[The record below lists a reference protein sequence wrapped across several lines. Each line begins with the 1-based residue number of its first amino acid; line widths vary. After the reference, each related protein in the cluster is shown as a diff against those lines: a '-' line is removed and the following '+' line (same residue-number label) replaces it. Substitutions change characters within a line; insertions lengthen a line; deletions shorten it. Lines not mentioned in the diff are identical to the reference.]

1 MTINEGLNFKIKAT
15 VKLEKYADGVTEE
28 DIKNG
33 LVKPIEVI
41 EYEEDI

>member
-15 VKLEKYADGVTEE
+15 VKLEKYADNVSKE
-28 DIKNG
+28 DIEKG
-33 LVKPIEVI
+33 LVQPIEII

>member
-1 MTINEGLNFKIKAT
+1 MNNEITGIKMKAT
-15 VKLEKYADGVTEE
+15 VKLERYEDGVSEE

-41 EYEEDI
+41 EYEEEI